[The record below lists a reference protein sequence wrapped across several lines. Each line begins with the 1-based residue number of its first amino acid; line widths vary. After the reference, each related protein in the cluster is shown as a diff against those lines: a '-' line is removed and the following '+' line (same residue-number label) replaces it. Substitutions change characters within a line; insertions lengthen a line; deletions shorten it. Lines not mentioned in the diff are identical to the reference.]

1 MRDEDRALI
10 AGVAYWLTIA
20 VASGLVW
27 WPLSVIAAAVA
38 LAAFFGIA
46 QITVWMGD
54 GEQAGWLNLAT
65 TIGPVEHAIAWCP
78 PERGVFISSSVGSWA
93 FALGLCARL
102 RLDFHSC
109 DSCSVRRLTLG
120 PVVLQVERLS
130 GDHDHGDDH
139 P

>member
-46 QITVWMGD
+46 QIAVWITPSTCPRPS
-54 GEQAGWLNLAT
+54 T
-65 TIGPVEHAIAWCP
+65 T
-78 PERGVFISSSVGSWA
+78 
-93 FALGLCARL
+93 AR
-102 RLDFHSC
+102 RRVRPRRNP
-109 DSCSVRRLTLG
+109 CS
-120 PVVLQVERLS
+120 
-130 GDHDHGDDH
+130 
-139 P
+139 